1 MEALF
6 DILLKDG
13 FWFAVIRSTTPILL
27 TTLGA
32 MIASRAGARNIA
44 LEGTMLTAAFVGV
57 AASHFTQ
64 SAFVGL
70 AFAVL
75 SGIIMSN
82 IIAYFALK
90 LKSNIIISGIS
101 LNLMASGMTVFG
113 LYLLTGDK
121 GASTSLNSLV
131 LPSINIPIIEN
142 IPVVGSILSGHNIL
156 TYVALILVVL
166 VWVMFKYT
174 KLGLRIKAV
183 GESPE
188 AAESV
193 GISVNKVKYIALTM
207 SGALAALGGA
217 FLSMGYVTLFS
228 AGMTSGR
235 GYIALATQ
243 SMAGSNPV
251 VGLLTSGLFGFAE
264 SMSNYLQGASLP
276 IELIQ
281 MLPYLAIVVIYVV
294 YCANKTRK
302 ENSL

>member
-32 MIASRAGARNIA
+32 MIAARAGARNIA
-44 LEGTMLTAAFVGV
+44 LEGTMLTASFVGV

-64 SAFVGL
+64 SAFLGL
-70 AFAVL
+70 LFAVL

-131 LPSINIPIIEN
+131 LPNINIPIIEN
-142 IPVVGSILSGHNIL
+142 IPVLGNILSGHNVL
-156 TYVALILVVL
+156 TYVALILVFV

-243 SMAGSNPV
+243 AMAGSNPV
-251 VGLLTSGLFGFAE
+251 VGLLTSSLFGFAE
-264 SMSNYLQGASLP
+264 SMSNYLQGAKLP
-276 IELIQ
+276 IEFIQ
-281 MLPYLAIVVIYVV
+281 MLPYLAIVVIYVI
-294 YCANKTRK
+294 YCANKTKK

>member
-6 DILLKDG
+6 GILLKED

-32 MIASRAGARNIA
+32 MIAARAGARNIS

-70 AFAVL
+70 LFAVI
-75 SGIIMSN
+75 SGIILSN

-121 GASTSLNSLV
+121 GASTSLNSLA
-131 LPSINIPIIEN
+131 LPNVNIPIIEN
-142 IPVVGSILSGHNIL
+142 IPVIGKIISGHNIL
-156 TYVALILVVL
+156 TYVALILVLL
-166 VWVMFKYT
+166 VYIMFKYT
-174 KLGLRIKAV
+174 QLGLRIKAV

-243 SMAGSNPV
+243 SMAGANPV

-264 SMSNYLQGASLP
+264 SMSNYLQGINLP
-276 IELIQ
+276 IEFIQ

-294 YCANKTRK
+294 YCANKTK
-302 ENSL
+302 QENKA

>member
-251 VGLLTSGLFGFAE
+251 VGFLTSGLFGFAE

>member
-6 DILLKDG
+6 EILLKEE

-32 MIASRAGARNIA
+32 MIAARAGARNIA

-64 SAFVGL
+64 SAFLGL
-70 AFAVL
+70 VFAVL

-90 LKSNIIISGIS
+90 LKSNIIISGIA
-101 LNLMASGMTVFG
+101 LNLVASGMTVFG
-113 LYLLTGDK
+113 LYVLTGDK
-121 GASTSLNSLV
+121 GASTSLNSLA
-131 LPSINIPIIEN
+131 LPSIDIPIIEN
-142 IPVVGSILSGHNIL
+142 IPVVGTILSGHNIL
-156 TYVALILVVL
+156 TYVGLLLVLL
-166 VWVMFKYT
+166 VWIMFKYT

-193 GISVNKVKYIALTM
+193 GINVNQVKYIALTM

-243 SMAGSNPV
+243 SMAGANPI
-251 VGLLTSGLFGFAE
+251 VGLLTSSLFGFTE
-264 SMSNYLQGASLP
+264 SMSNYLQGINLP
-276 IELIQ
+276 IEFIQ

-294 YCANKTRK
+294 YCANKTKK
-302 ENSL
+302 ETN

>member
-32 MIASRAGARNIA
+32 MIAARAGARNIA
-44 LEGTMLTAAFVGV
+44 LEGTMLTASFVGV

-64 SAFVGL
+64 SAFAGL

-156 TYVALILVVL
+156 TYVALILVFL

-193 GISVNKVKYIALTM
+193 GISVNRVKYIALTM

-243 SMAGSNPV
+243 AMAGSNPV

-276 IELIQ
+276 IEFIQ

-294 YCANKTRK
+294 YCANKTKK

>member
-6 DILLKDG
+6 DILLKED

-32 MIASRAGARNIA
+32 MIAARAGARNIA

-57 AASHFTQ
+57 AASHITQ
-64 SAFVGL
+64 SVTLGL
-70 AFAVL
+70 LFAVI
-75 SGIIMSN
+75 SGVILSN

-121 GASTSLNSLV
+121 GASTSLNSLA
-131 LPSINIPIIEN
+131 LPNINIPIIEN
-142 IPVVGSILSGHNIL
+142 IPVIGKIISGHNIL
-156 TYVALILVVL
+156 TYAALILVLL

-193 GISVNKVKYIALTM
+193 GISVNRVKYIALTM
-207 SGALAALGGA
+207 SGILAALGGT

-243 SMAGSNPV
+243 AMAGANPI
-251 VGLLTSGLFGFAE
+251 VGLLTSSLFGFTE
-264 SMSNYLQGASLP
+264 SMSNYLQGANLP
-276 IELIQ
+276 IEFIQ
-281 MLPYLAIVVIYVV
+281 MLPYLAIVVIYVA
-294 YCANKTRK
+294 YCASKSKK
-302 ENSL
+302 ESSL

>member
-32 MIASRAGARNIA
+32 MIAARAGARNIA

-64 SAFVGL
+64 SAFAGL

-131 LPSINIPIIEN
+131 LPNINIPIIEN
-142 IPVVGSILSGHNIL
+142 IPVVGNILSGHNIL
-156 TYVALILVVL
+156 TYVALILVLL

-188 AAESV
+188 AAKSV
-193 GISVNKVKYIALTM
+193 GISVNRVKYIALTM

-243 SMAGSNPV
+243 AMAGSNPV
-251 VGLLTSGLFGFAE
+251 VGLLTSSLFGFTE
-264 SMSNYLQGASLP
+264 SMSNYLQGAKLP
-276 IELIQ
+276 IEFIQ
-281 MLPYLAIVVIYVV
+281 MLPYLAIVVIYVI
-294 YCANKTRK
+294 YCASKTKK